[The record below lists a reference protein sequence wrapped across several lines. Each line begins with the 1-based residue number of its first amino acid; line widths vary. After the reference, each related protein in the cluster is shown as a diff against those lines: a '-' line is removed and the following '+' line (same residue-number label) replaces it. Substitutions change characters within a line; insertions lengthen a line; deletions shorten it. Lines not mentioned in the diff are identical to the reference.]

1 MNPTD
6 PPGRNLSLFPEHPES
21 ASNSEMKHEL
31 IARRLSRA
39 PFKCLCVIL
48 LAAGLVVAQESS
60 SSVASSQ
67 ASPESSASAHALL
80 EGIVTRDPGSEPV
93 KKALIELIAE
103 SQNDGANY
111 TALTAADGS
120 FRMENIKP
128 GRYRLFVERTGY
140 QEIDKRHRHT
150 EGRVLT
156 LSAGQEVKDLVILL
170 QAAAVVEG
178 RVTDEDG
185 DPLAEAQVAVL
196 RQTFVQGHSHWE
208 QSGAERTNDLGEYR
222 IAGLAPGKYF
232 IAVTP
237 PPDFRSLI
245 ETTSTPGPAPHPGA
259 AAEKPAPLA
268 YQTTYYPGTRD
279 RSQATPVP
287 LHAGDDFPANFSLT
301 PSPSLTIRGSVVNLP
316 PGSSAAIVLQS
327 KDFNLVLSGAEMH
340 KDGSFEIRD
349 VSPGAYNIVATV
361 ENVAVPMM
369 ARQSLQLAESVEGVR
384 LSPQSGGTIRGRLH
398 LEGGGA
404 KSDPG
409 QFFLLLHSVAEDNDN
424 NDDAFG
430 AVTMGVGFSNL
441 AHVSNDGSFSWKDV
455 PPGTYS
461 VQISD
466 VSAMPDW
473 FLKSATSDGHDATD
487 SGISVGGGAI
497 TLDLTASAN
506 GGTIDG
512 VVGNQDDEPVADAV
526 IVAVPEARFRN
537 RPDRYR
543 KAVSD
548 QSGHFSLRGLPSGD
562 YTLFAWVSVD
572 GEPFYNPEFIK
583 SYEDRGKAIRVHE
596 GNRMNVQLKAIPP
609 AEDQP

>member
-1 MNPTD
+1 
-6 PPGRNLSLFPEHPES
+6 
-21 ASNSEMKHEL
+21 MKHEL
-31 IARRLSRA
+31 IAQRFSRA

-48 LAAGLVVAQESS
+48 LAAGAIVAQENPSSIASSQTSSPQSS
-60 SSVASSQ
+60 SSSRVLVQGVVA
-67 ASPESSASAHALL
+67 
-80 EGIVTRDPGSEPV
+80 RDPGSEPV
-93 KKALIELIAE
+93 KKALVELIAE

-120 FRMENIKP
+120 FRIENIKP

-140 QEIDKRHRHT
+140 QEIDKHHRHT

-156 LSAGQEVKDLVILL
+156 LNAGQDVKDISILL

-185 DPLAEAQVAVL
+185 DPVAEAQVAVL
-196 RQTFVQGHSHWE
+196 RQTFIQGHSHWE
-208 QSGAERTNDLGEYR
+208 QAGAEHTNDLGEYR

-232 IAVTP
+232 VAVTP

-245 ETTSTPGPAPHPGA
+245 ETASTPGAAPHAGA
-259 AAEKPAPLA
+259 ASEKPAPLA

-279 RSQATPVP
+279 RSQAAAIP

-316 PGSSAAIVLQS
+316 PGSSAAILLQS

-349 VSPGAYNIVATV
+349 VSPGAYTILATV
-361 ENVAVPMM
+361 DNVAVPMM
-369 ARQSLQLAESVEGVR
+369 ARQSLQLVENVEGLR
-384 LSPQSGGTIRGRLH
+384 LSPQSGGTVRGRLH
-398 LEGGGA
+398 VDSGSSA
-404 KSDPG
+404 RTDPS

-424 NDDAFG
+424 NDDSFG
-430 AVTMGVGFSNL
+430 AVIMGGSFSNL
-441 AHVSNDGSFSWKDV
+441 AHVSSDGSLTWKDV

-473 FLKSATSDGHDATD
+473 FLKSAAADGHDATD
-487 SGISVGGGAI
+487 SGFSVGAATI
-497 TLDLTASAN
+497 TLDLVASAN
-506 GGTIDG
+506 GGTVDG
-512 VVGNQDDEPVADAV
+512 VAADQNDKPVADAV
-526 IVAVPEARFRN
+526 IVAVPEVRFRN

-543 KAVSD
+543 KAVAD
-548 QSGHFSLRGLPSGD
+548 QSGHFSLRGLPPGD
-562 YTLFAWVSVD
+562 YTLFAWESID
-572 GEPFYNPEFIK
+572 GEPYYNPEFIR
-583 SYEDRGKAIRVHE
+583 SYEDRGQAMRVRE
-596 GNRMNVQLKAIPP
+596 GNRVSVQLKTIPP